1 MEITIISPLGDELQV
16 WTLYMTEE
24 EFSETFE
31 KFSHRGCSVL
41 VDSETVADE
50 INDIYK

>member
-16 WTLYMTEE
+16 WTLYMTEN

-31 KFSHRGCSVL
+31 KFAHRGCSVL
-41 VDSETVADE
+41 VDSDTVAEE
-50 INDIYK
+50 IGEIYK